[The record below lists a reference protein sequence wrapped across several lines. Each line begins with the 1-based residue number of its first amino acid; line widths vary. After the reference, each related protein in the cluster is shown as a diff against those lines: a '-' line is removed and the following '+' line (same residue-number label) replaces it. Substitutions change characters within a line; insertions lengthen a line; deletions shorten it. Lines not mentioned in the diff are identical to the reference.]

1 MENSFEFLS
10 LVLDTITEHIVV
22 IDDAG
27 EIKYV
32 NKSWSA
38 FGDNNECSIGNDWRG
53 VNYLDVCDKAAAFGD
68 EFGANA
74 GRGIRSVIEQRSPLF
89 YLEYPCH
96 SPNEPRWFMMRV
108 SSFLLSGNHYFVI
121 SHQNITERKL
131 AEEEVLNLSRI
142 DELTGIANRRYFNEF
157 IESEWRRCHRHGMPI
172 CLAIIDLDYF
182 KLLND
187 SYGHQVGDSCLKSI
201 GKILQKFAKRPS
213 DMCARYGGEEF
224 ALVYG
229 DTNLQQ
235 AKPLVNE
242 LLEQIR
248 SLNIANENSPICS
261 MLTAS
266 IGVHSIYPKDDNNV
280 SEFIRRTDQL
290 LYLAKENGRNQ
301 ISF

>member
-1 MENSFEFLS
+1 
-10 LVLDTITEHIVV
+10 
-22 IDDAG
+22 
-27 EIKYV
+27 
-32 NKSWSA
+32 
-38 FGDNNECSIGNDWRG
+38 
-53 VNYLDVCDKAAAFGD
+53 
-68 EFGANA
+68 
-74 GRGIRSVIEQRSPLF
+74 
-89 YLEYPCH
+89 
-96 SPNEPRWFMMRV
+96 MRV
-108 SSFLLSGNHYFVI
+108 SPFNISGVSYFVI
-121 SHQNITERKL
+121 THQNITERKL

-157 IESEWRRCHRHGMPI
+157 IENEWERCHRHGMPI

-266 IGVHSIYPKDDNNV
+266 IGLHSIYPNDDNNV